1 MDCKNGYTAVVETK
15 SFEGYDGELGRSQ
28 MCTIYFERKLHSV
41 EILDLS
47 DEIFKYVFT
56 SRKILNISV
65 SLFYFFKR
73 MPIS

>member
-15 SFEGYDGELGRSQ
+15 SFEGYDGELGRSR

-47 DEIFKYVFT
+47 DEIF
-56 SRKILNISV
+56 
-65 SLFYFFKR
+65 
-73 MPIS
+73 